1 MDFLAA
7 PDEHASVGHG
17 TARPTEPASEQKRAP
32 AEPYADTG
40 GDKQGGG
47 NPDNHAD
54 RKEKVSHRRVC
65 RMYGD
70 AIHGRGEEE
79 GEHVRPGNGKNGGVE
94 NAAAEGLA
102 RHLRRGWIR
111 RAFPE
116 EALTMFQRPGRGIVR
131 GALSNHITP
140 QFLSRQRM
148 PTAVMSA

>member
-17 TARPTEPASEQKRAP
+17 TARPTEPASVQKRAP

-70 AIHGRGEEE
+70 ACRGRGEEQAE
-79 GEHVRPGNGKNGGVE
+79 LVRPGNGENGGVE
-94 NAAAEGLA
+94 NAAAEDTA
-102 RHLRRGWIR
+102 RNLRRGRIR

-116 EALTMFQRPGRGIVR
+116 EAFAWFQRPGLGRVVVH
-131 GALSNHITP
+131 GA
-140 QFLSRQRM
+140 
-148 PTAVMSA
+148 AVFRETC